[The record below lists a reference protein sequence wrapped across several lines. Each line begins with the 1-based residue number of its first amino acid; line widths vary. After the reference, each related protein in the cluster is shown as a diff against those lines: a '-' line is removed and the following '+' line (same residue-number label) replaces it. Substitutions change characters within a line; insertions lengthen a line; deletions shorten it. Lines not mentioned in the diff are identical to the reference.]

1 MNPIDVAN
9 EIRNQYISYLS
20 TSFGLSDSIEKLGER
35 FAELLSS
42 PGQVLAGP
50 FLEATAPYS
59 PGESTLESLIQSGL
73 LHRSFE
79 QLLSIAEP
87 IAPQLPSSKNP
98 TGFGFKKSQSRNV
111 ANTSSSRRNERLP
124 RDRVLYRHQ
133 EEAIGRLSGDIENS
147 GRDRHTVVASGTGS
161 GKTECFLIPA
171 LDWILRHPTRV
182 SEDTASGKG
191 IRVLLVYPMNALVN
205 DQVRRLKQLVGYRR
219 DKGESFLP
227 VTFAR
232 YTSETA
238 KTRSEGKKHEPNAP
252 DNQLLGRDE
261 IVSNPP
267 DILITNFAMLEQALL
282 RPQESPFFEI
292 VDEFSWRFLIL
303 DEAHSY
309 RGAQG
314 IELAR
319 LMQRLRSAIRH
330 GKSQAMVH
338 ATEPICI
345 ATSATLASESM
356 TPQERRSKTAEFAGA
371 LFGSAFSDES
381 VIFANRLDPTLDS
394 EIWDFP
400 NEETKG
406 LADHAWGNIQSGIL
420 NDLDMPADDL
430 FQNAWQ
436 RIVPSTV
443 WNDARTKAGTDR
455 RSFLYWLLRGHP
467 RFHWLWN
474 SVRDLPTQFEKLAT
488 EWSHQAADDFTTHLE
503 NLVSAC
509 NAARR
514 APGEQPLLP
523 CRYHLFVSALEGF
536 FVDLASDD
544 ELLAP
549 LQDWDVA
556 GIGVKKTAV
565 RRIKPAS
572 QIAFELSRCMNCRYP
587 FVSVDLAPQ
596 TEGLDQPPIWT
607 RPVQFL
613 AFRADQSEGAPLAEV
628 KVDLRD
634 GKLEGQQSAGKPIWR
649 TLYRVTGST
658 DETDIQT
665 CPNCGYDHRHHRV
678 TGRFQTGQDAPVSLL
693 VESLYSQL
701 PPLTSSAEQ
710 QLRTE
715 FAHRFGVGEDPLVG
729 EGRKLLVFSDSRQNA
744 AFMASYLQDHSR
756 EYLVREIA
764 YEALSNATSP
774 LTLSDWACECMQR
787 IESRK
792 LLSPYLQDRDLTD
805 VGGSPFRESYLN
817 SQSER
822 KNQLLQLLLAELVG
836 TQSLVLE
843 SLGLLTVDWSNTV
856 EEFFAS
862 NQEESLGLDFS
873 WPGPPMS
880 FANLKDLVQRVFL
893 LMRRKYLVTV
903 PAGVERPGFSNHQHY
918 LIFEKAPGVE
928 GILHGMWN
936 AAAQDTIFT
945 DLLRRWGKRRSGVSP
960 SDDQIRQLLT
970 YVFDGL
976 REANELGILFESSL
990 QSGLKSLVIRHD
1002 GIRIR
1007 EPDQLW
1013 RCNSCRGYAS
1023 TFLDGVCALPH
1034 CSGTLEYVPAA
1045 NMPRIQPKSH
1055 MFTNRF
1061 VNGRRIELRCEEHT
1075 AQISSELGQQ
1085 IQEAFQC
1092 GQVNVLSCSTTFE
1105 MGIDIGA
1112 LQAVVLR
1119 NVPPSTANYLQR
1131 AGRAGRRADS
1141 VAFVLTYCQRR
1152 PHDRVYFEKPETIIA
1167 GEVTPPRIDL
1177 QNKKILQRHC
1187 NAEILSEYWAWLN
1200 FQSVGGQVNQFR
1212 TSGTV
1217 GAYFEDRLDKS
1228 NCTPAEY
1235 LRIWIDNPA
1244 NMKRCL
1250 QRIQESFKDVD
1261 AAHACNF
1268 INTVADMTAHETN
1281 PLAVAADDAVKLL
1294 RSFRDGELRHN
1305 ENARKSEDAAKI
1317 ARSRN
1322 LSNEEQTSNSERNDE
1337 LRMGRS
1343 FQKLLRQQRKE
1354 PLIGFLM
1361 SRGVLPSF
1369 AFPVNVSKLHVLREE
1384 FNPDRS
1390 DADSSRLRF
1399 ERDGKIALG
1408 EYAPGS
1414 EVVAGKRVYKSVGLR
1429 KFPAL
1434 EFDHTNWF
1442 RWCSNC
1448 NALEVWPEGT
1458 EKPEDV
1464 KPECST
1470 CGQPIRS
1477 GNDAPKQ
1484 WVAPRWGFVTDAKEK
1499 GKLPHGQR
1507 PNRLHATRAFF
1518 LSNRHVTANDSSQEA
1533 DAPHSIPDASS
1544 EVRVDGS
1551 YSTGRSLLV
1560 LNLGD
1565 FDTDRNGIS
1574 RRRGFKLCGSCGR
1587 VHFDSKEKERRHRPP
1602 YHTKGQSCTGPIGI
1616 GTNQNGQPVA
1626 LGHRY
1631 ETDVVLLDFFG
1642 TGRSGLDTG
1651 FWLSLAYALTNG
1663 ACQELNIERSD
1674 LEVTTVPIDNAS
1686 RQSIVIYDA
1695 VPGGAGHCRQILEA
1709 MPIVARRALAMLS
1722 SCDCDPDS
1730 TGCYG
1735 CLCVY
1740 QNQFAHESL
1749 SRGGAMG
1756 YLTRLID
1763 TIESGNPDPWREAC
1777 ASPGRELASALLA
1790 SSGRI
1795 EIVLSKL
1802 CTGLI
1807 RGLNRDWFDVLKE
1820 LASRPCG
1827 AGSLKLIIGKVP
1839 VFGQDADSTIAYHR
1853 IAELQEIG
1861 VEVETAR
1868 EFHRQYSNAKVYDVA
1883 GNISSVWRWPW
1894 MELGPGLDKV
1904 QQNRLGRQV
1913 DAAESV
1919 EAFPTSTAIR
1929 NQCLREFHEFTL
1941 EPGKQHNLF
1950 APKYLGELL
1959 RHEVL
1964 GAVIVD
1970 PHITHSRT
1978 QLAVLDRFISSLRV
1992 SKQAK
1997 IKVRAG
2003 RVRRD
2008 ELRGNFTSWQEQDQA
2023 CLDLKGKHIG
2033 LDLTIEFPSVG
2044 YFVDHDRLVFL
2055 HVNDGTRERF
2065 YKLILGQ
2072 GLFGFDASCRRR
2084 SHGVWFEIAEPEWM
2098 KICS

>member
-20 TSFGLSDSIEKLGER
+20 TSFGLSDSIERLGDR
-35 FAELLSS
+35 FTELLSS

-59 PGESTLESLIQSGL
+59 SGDSTLESLIQNGV
-73 LHRSFE
+73 LHSRFE
-79 QLLSIAEP
+79 QLLSTAEKAVEGSMP
-87 IAPQLPSSKNP
+87 AISR
-98 TGFGFKKSQSRNV
+98 TGFGFKKST
-111 ANTSSSRRNERLP
+111 ANAARGSSDRRNERLP
-124 RDRVLYRHQ
+124 RDRLLYRHQ
-133 EEAIGRLSGDIENS
+133 LEAIDRLCGDINNS
-147 GRDRHTVVASGTGS
+147 SRDRHTVVASGTGS

-182 SEDTASGKG
+182 SENSVEGKG

-219 DKGESFLP
+219 DKGEAFLP

-261 IVSNPP
+261 IVSSPP

-330 GKSQAMVH
+330 GKSHARVH

-356 TPQERRSKTAEFAGA
+356 TAQERRSKTAEFAGA
-371 LFGSAFSDES
+371 LFGSTFSNES
-381 VIFANRLDPTLDS
+381 VIFADRLDPTSDTEVWEFLD
-394 EIWDFP
+394 EDA
-400 NEETKG
+400 KR
-406 LADHAWGNIQSGIL
+406 LADHAWGNIQAGIL
-420 NDLDMPADDL
+420 NDLDTPADEQ

-436 RIVPSTV
+436 RIVPNEV
-443 WNDARTKAGTDR
+443 WSQARTKAGTDR

-474 SVRDLPTQFEKLAT
+474 SVRNFPTQFEKLAT
-488 EWSHQAADDFTTHLE
+488 EWSHQTTDDFTTHLE
-503 NLVSAC
+503 NLVSSC

-514 APGEQPLLP
+514 VPGEQPLLP

-544 ELLAP
+544 ELLEP
-549 LQDWDVA
+549 HPDWDVA
-556 GIGVKKTAV
+556 SIGVRKIAV
-565 RRIKPAS
+565 RRIKPLS
-572 QIAFELSRCMNCRYP
+572 RIAFELSRCMNCRYP
-587 FVSVDLAPQ
+587 FVSVDLTPQ

-607 RPVQFL
+607 RPIQFL
-613 AFRADQSEGAPLAEV
+613 AFQPDQSEGAPLTAV
-628 KVDLRD
+628 RVDLRD
-634 GKLEGQQSAGKPIWR
+634 GKLEGQESAGNPIWR
-649 TLYRVTGST
+649 TLYKIPGSS

-701 PPLTSSAEQ
+701 PPLTSTAEQ
-710 QLRTE
+710 QLKTE

-756 EYLVREIA
+756 EYLVRELA
-764 YEALSNATSP
+764 FEALSNATSP
-774 LTLSDWACECMQR
+774 LTLSDWAYECMQK

-792 LLSPYLQDRDLTD
+792 LQSPYLQDRDLTD
-805 VGGSPFRESYLN
+805 TQGSPFRESYLN

-822 KNQLLQLLLAELVG
+822 RNQLIKLLLAEIVG
-836 TQSLVLE
+836 TQPLVLE
-843 SLGLLTVDWSNTV
+843 SLGLLKVDWPDTV
-856 EEFFAS
+856 EQFFAS
-862 NQEESLGLDFS
+862 NQSESLEVDFS
-873 WPGPPMS
+873 WPGPPLT
-880 FANLKDLVQRVFL
+880 FANLKELVQRIFL

-903 PAGVERPGFSNHQHY
+903 PAGVDRPGFSNHQHH
-918 LIFEKAPGVE
+918 LVFEKAPGTDGV
-928 GILHGMWN
+928 LHGMWN

-945 DLLRRWGKRRSGVSP
+945 DLCRRWGNRRSGVTP
-960 SDDQIRQLLT
+960 TNDQIRQLLT
-970 YVFDGL
+970 AVFNLLSDVL
-976 REANELGILFESSL
+976 EFKPFCEESL

-1007 EPDQLW
+1007 KPDHLW
-1013 RCNSCRGYAS
+1013 RCSSCRGYS
-1023 TFLDGVCALPH
+1023 TTFLDGVCALPH
-1034 CSGTLEYVPAA
+1034 CSGTLEHVQAE
-1045 NMPRIQPKSH
+1045 NMPHNQPKSH

-1105 MGIDIGA
+1105 MGIDIGS

-1119 NVPPSTANYLQR
+1119 NVPPSTSNYLQR

-1167 GEVTPPRIDL
+1167 GEVTPPRIDI
-1177 QNKKILQRHC
+1177 QNRKILQRHC
-1187 NAEILSEYWAWLN
+1187 NAEVLSEYWAWLN
-1200 FQSVGGQVNQFR
+1200 LQSVGGQMNQFQ

-1217 GAYFEDRLDKS
+1217 GAFFEDRLDKS

-1235 LRIWIDNPA
+1235 LRVWIDNPA
-1244 NMKRCL
+1244 YMKRCL
-1250 QRIQESFKDVD
+1250 QRIRESFKDVD
-1261 AAHACNF
+1261 AAHACDF
-1268 INTVADMTAHETN
+1268 INTVADLNAHETN
-1281 PLAVAADDAVKLL
+1281 PLAVAADDAMKLL

-1305 ENARKSEDAAKI
+1305 ENARNLEDAAKI
-1317 ARSRN
+1317 ARN
-1322 LSNEEQTSNSERNDE
+1322 SNSSKDEQSNNAERNDE

-1343 FQKLLRQQRKE
+1343 FQKLLRQQRSE
-1354 PLIGFLM
+1354 PLIRFLM
-1361 SRGVLPSF
+1361 TRGVLPSF

-1384 FNPDRS
+1384 FNSDRS

-1414 EVVAGKRVYKSVGLR
+1414 EVVAGKRVYQSVGLR

-1470 CGQPIRS
+1470 CGQLIRS
-1477 GNDAPKQ
+1477 GNDTPKQ

-1507 PNRLHATRAFF
+1507 PNRLQSTRAFF
-1518 LSNRHVTANDSSQEA
+1518 LSNSQAAINSHSPITDS
-1533 DAPHSIPDASS
+1533 PHSIPDATS
-1544 EVRVDGS
+1544 EVRVDGT

-1587 VHFDSKEKERRHRPP
+1587 VHFDSRERERRHRPP

-1616 GTNQNGQPVA
+1616 GTNQNGQSVA

-1631 ETDVVLLDFFG
+1631 ETDVVILDFFG

-1674 LEVTTVPIDNAS
+1674 LEVTTMPIDNAS

-1709 MPIVARRALAMLS
+1709 IPLVARRAFAMLS
-1722 SCDCDPDS
+1722 SCDCDPNS

-1740 QNQFAHESL
+1740 QNQFAHEHL
-1749 SRGGAMG
+1749 SRGGALQ
-1756 YLTRLID
+1756 YLARLID
-1763 TIESGNPDPWREAC
+1763 TIESGSPDPWREAC

-1790 SSGRI
+1790 SNGKI
-1795 EIVLSKL
+1795 EIVVSKL

-1827 AGSLKLIIGKVP
+1827 AGALKVIIGTVP

-1853 IAELQEIG
+1853 IAELQQMG

-1868 EFHRQYSNAKVYDVA
+1868 DLERQYSNSKIYDIA

-1894 MELGPGLDKV
+1894 LGLGPELDAV
-1904 QQNRLGRQV
+1904 QQNRLGRQA
-1913 DAAESV
+1913 DALRTI
-1919 EAFPTSTAIR
+1919 EAFPQSLAIR
-1929 NQCLREFHEFTL
+1929 NRCLREFHEFTL
-1941 EPGKQHNLF
+1941 EPGKQHNFF
-1950 APKYLGELL
+1950 APRYLGELL
-1959 RHEVL
+1959 RHEVV
-1964 GAVIVD
+1964 GAVIID
-1970 PHITHSRT
+1970 PHIAHSRV
-1978 QLAVLDRFISSLRV
+1978 QLAVLTRFVNSLRKV
-1992 SKQAK
+1992 KDTK
-1997 IKVRAG
+1997 IKVYAG

-2008 ELRGNFTSWQEQDQA
+2008 ELRGNFTSWQDQDQA
-2023 CLDLKGKHIG
+2023 CDEFRSKYIGVDLSIQ
-2033 LDLTIEFPSVG
+2033 FPSNG
-2044 YFVDHDRLVFL
+2044 HFVEHDRLVYL
-2055 HVNDGTRERF
+2055 HLKDGVQERF
-2065 YKLILGQ
+2065 FKLILGQ
-2072 GLFGFDASCRRR
+2072 GLFGFDAECRRR
-2084 SHGVWFEIAEPEWM
+2084 SHGVWFEISQEEW
-2098 KICS
+2098 KRNFT